1 MTKPVARREV
11 SNQETPDFKSFS
23 QQDEEVG
30 VLVVYLILPPQHSYC
45 CTVVLLQGY
54 GSAQSTG
61 DDETPAV
68 KKAFKLRRPPKRVLG
83 KPKIAMNAGAP
94 PAEGSD
100 PHTHSSISRALDEE
114 MGSALQ
120 GAAMDS
126 AEEHTMLSSAEA
138 AISRAAATSGLNAS
152 PRTMAEEEDEE
163 AAAETG
169 RDGGEGGK
177 EGKSTEKSGVEAGDN
192 GDEDVWGDVE
202 MEEGDEGR
210 EGGGATEQGSA
221 EAATA
226 EAEAEDAWGDAEMTS
241 DDIPQ
246 TLEAHGAAGDQW
258 GDEEMEEEEEVGKAL
273 SRDSEEQRDMGGRL
287 REEDA
292 EMTRE
297 DKGEKEEEE
306 RQGDDEDQGDVILD
320 AESDEED
327 GSTAAKPQHTSGFNA
342 EDDSEDE
349 EEGTDTPNINRADDE
364 EGAMQLEIWHEKQQA
379 EMMQLIRER
388 CVVPLFPLLLPHT
401 RSVNYLSLVN

>member
-1 MTKPVARREV
+1 
-11 SNQETPDFKSFS
+11 
-23 QQDEEVG
+23 
-30 VLVVYLILPPQHSYC
+30 
-45 CTVVLLQGY
+45 
-54 GSAQSTG
+54 
-61 DDETPAV
+61 
-68 KKAFKLRRPPKRVLG
+68 
-83 KPKIAMNAGAP
+83 MNAGAP

-138 AISRAAATSGLNAS
+138 AISRAAATSGLSAS
-152 PRTMAEEEDEE
+152 PRTMEEEEEDE

-177 EGKSTEKSGVEAGDN
+177 EGKSTRKSAVEAGDN

-202 MEEGDEGR
+202 MEEGEEGR
-210 EGGGATEQGSA
+210 EGGGATEQGSV
-221 EAATA
+221 EAAKA

-258 GDEEMEEEEEVGKAL
+258 GDEEMEEEEEEVGKAL
-273 SRDSEEQRDMGGRL
+273 SRDSEEQRDMGGSL

-292 EMTRE
+292 EMTKE

-306 RQGDDEDQGDVILD
+306 GQGDDEDQGDVILD

-342 EDDSEDE
+342 EDDSDDDE
-349 EEGTDTPNINRADDE
+349 EDGTDTPNINRADDE

-388 CVVPLFPLLLPHT
+388 CVVPLFPLLLLIRGLLITFPWLI
-401 RSVNYLSLVN
+401 NSLALLPQNP